1 MIIEEGHISGD
12 GSFTLKCQEL
22 ISNVIQSPKV
32 LLTTS
37 CTHALEMSAMLLD
50 ISQGDEIIV
59 PSFTFVTSAN
69 SFVVNG
75 AKPIFVDI
83 RQDTLNI
90 DESLIESKINKRT
103 KAIVVVHY
111 AGVACEL
118 DSILHLGEKY
128 SIPIIEDNALGLF
141 GKYKNKYL
149 GTFGT
154 FATQSFHET
163 KSYSCGEGGA
173 LIINDSNYFSRAE
186 IIREKGTNRKQYL
199 DGTVDKYT
207 WVDYGSS
214 YLPSDLNAAF
224 LYPSLSLWETIQI
237 KRKSIWEYYFDKL
250 TDWSKKNNIEIPQ
263 IPSYCEQA
271 YSLFYLIL
279 NSKNQRELL
288 MKYLRENGIETA
300 SHYIPL
306 HTSKMGKIF
315 GYKVGELPITEK
327 ISKTLLRLPF
337 YTSISKSQ
345 QDRVI
350 RLLHNYNF

>member
-118 DSILHLGEKY
+118 DSILHLGEK
-128 SIPIIEDNALGLF
+128 IFN
-141 GKYKNKYL
+141 
-149 GTFGT
+149 T
-154 FATQSFHET
+154 
-163 KSYSCGEGGA
+163 
-173 LIINDSNYFSRAE
+173 
-186 IIREKGTNRKQYL
+186 
-199 DGTVDKYT
+199 
-207 WVDYGSS
+207 
-214 YLPSDLNAAF
+214 
-224 LYPSLSLWETIQI
+224 
-237 KRKSIWEYYFDKL
+237 YY
-250 TDWSKKNNIEIPQ
+250 
-263 IPSYCEQA
+263 
-271 YSLFYLIL
+271 
-279 NSKNQRELL
+279 R
-288 MKYLRENGIETA
+288 G
-300 SHYIPL
+300 
-306 HTSKMGKIF
+306 
-315 GYKVGELPITEK
+315 
-327 ISKTLLRLPF
+327 
-337 YTSISKSQ
+337 
-345 QDRVI
+345 
-350 RLLHNYNF
+350 